1 MGEMERGGIRLSSW
15 EELVVEEEYLA
26 AVESA
31 GVAVVEAR

>member
-15 EELVVEEEYLA
+15 EELVVEEYLA